1 MTKYSEYVFGTDINF
16 SIKLAY
22 SKASVTNYG
31 LMSQDNNVGVE
42 TSVENLKNPINAKRG
57 SIVKA
62 ELTKIIRMEGYK
74 IKLLI

>member
-1 MTKYSEYVFGTDINF
+1 MT
-16 SIKLAY
+16 
-22 SKASVTNYG
+22 
-31 LMSQDNNVGVE
+31 QDNNVRVE
-42 TSVENLKNPINAKRG
+42 TAVENLKIPITAKRG